1 MKFLTLTVAQ
11 LLAATALATTLP
23 AMAQTTADHS
33 KMDHGKMDHGKME
46 HGKMGMAAA
55 PGMADG
61 EVRKIDKENGKI
73 TIRHGEIKHMDMP
86 PMTMVFTAKDK
97 ALLDKVQ
104 VGQKIQFTVVHEG
117 GKMVVTDMQPAP

>member
-11 LLAATALATTLP
+11 LLAATALATALP
-23 AMAQTTADHS
+23 AMAQTAADHS
-33 KMDHGKMDHGKME
+33 KMEHGKMDHSKME
-46 HGKMGMAAA
+46 HGKMGMAATPA
-55 PGMADG
+55 VADG

>member
-11 LLAATALATTLP
+11 LLAATALATALP
-23 AMAQTTADHS
+23 AMAQTAADHS
-33 KMDHGKMDHGKME
+33 KMDHGKMDHSKME
-46 HGKMGMAAA
+46 HGKMGMAATPA
-55 PGMADG
+55 VADG

>member
-23 AMAQTTADHS
+23 AMAQTAADHS
-33 KMDHGKMDHGKME
+33 KMDHGKMDHGKM
-46 HGKMGMAAA
+46 GMAATSA
-55 PGMADG
+55 VADG

>member
-1 MKFLTLTVAQ
+1 MKFFNLTVTQ

-23 AMAQTTADHS
+23 AMAQTAADHS
-33 KMDHGKMDHGKME
+33 KMEHGKMDHSKME
-46 HGKMGMAAA
+46 HGKMGMAATSA
-55 PGMADG
+55 VADG

>member
-11 LLAATALATTLP
+11 LLAATALATALP
-23 AMAQTTADHS
+23 AMAQTAADHS
-33 KMDHGKMDHGKME
+33 KMDHSKME
-46 HGKMGMAAA
+46 HGKMGMAATPA
-55 PGMADG
+55 VADG

>member
-23 AMAQTTADHS
+23 AMAQTAADHS
-33 KMDHGKMDHGKME
+33 KMEHGKMDHSKME
-46 HGKMGMAAA
+46 HGKMGMAATSA
-55 PGMADG
+55 VADG

>member
-1 MKFLTLTVAQ
+1 MTFFHLTVAQ

-23 AMAQTTADHS
+23 AMAQTAADHS
-33 KMDHGKMDHGKME
+33 KMDHGKMDHS
-46 HGKMGMAAA
+46 KMGMAATPA
-55 PGMADG
+55 VADG

>member
-1 MKFLTLTVAQ
+1 MKLLTLSVAQ

-23 AMAQTTADHS
+23 AMAQTAADHS
-33 KMDHGKMDHGKME
+33 KMDHGKMDHSKME
-46 HGKMGMAAA
+46 HGKMGMAATPA
-55 PGMADG
+55 VADG

>member
-1 MKFLTLTVAQ
+1 MKFLTLTVVQ

-23 AMAQTTADHS
+23 AMAQTAADHS
-33 KMDHGKMDHGKME
+33 KMEHGKMDHSKME
-46 HGKMGMAAA
+46 HGKMGMAATSA
-55 PGMADG
+55 VADG

>member
-1 MKFLTLTVAQ
+1 MTFFNLTVAQ
-11 LLAATALATTLP
+11 LLAATALATALP
-23 AMAQTTADHS
+23 AMAQTAADHS
-33 KMDHGKMDHGKME
+33 KMDHSKME
-46 HGKMGMAAA
+46 HGKMGMAATPA
-55 PGMADG
+55 VADG

>member
-1 MKFLTLTVAQ
+1 MKLLTLTVAQ

-23 AMAQTTADHS
+23 AMAQTAADHS
-33 KMDHGKMDHGKME
+33 KMDHSKME
-46 HGKMGMAAA
+46 HGKMGMAATPA
-55 PGMADG
+55 VADG

-86 PMTMVFTAKDK
+86 PMIMVFTAKDK

>member
-1 MKFLTLTVAQ
+1 MKLLTLTVAQ

-23 AMAQTTADHS
+23 AMAQTAADHS
-33 KMDHGKMDHGKME
+33 KMEHGKMDHSKME
-46 HGKMGMAAA
+46 HGKMGMAATPA
-55 PGMADG
+55 VADG

>member
-23 AMAQTTADHS
+23 AMAQTAADHS
-33 KMDHGKMDHGKME
+33 KMDHGKMDHSKME

>member
-23 AMAQTTADHS
+23 AMAQTAADHS
-33 KMDHGKMDHGKME
+33 KMDHGKMDHS
-46 HGKMGMAAA
+46 KMGMAATSA
-55 PGMADG
+55 VADG

>member
-23 AMAQTTADHS
+23 AMAQTAADHS
-33 KMDHGKMDHGKME
+33 KMDHGKMERGKME

-55 PGMADG
+55 PAVADG